1 MQESYMKKLLLIGLL
16 LSSFL
21 IIAMEKAVVTVP
33 ERKAK
38 GFVTIIKEF
47 PFDITKNGRY
57 ALPKGEEIKVL
68 DVFDGK
74 KALNTERLQGCITTH
89 RNVTWVQLNLKG
101 CIIDCKNYFFSFIA
115 LSQATRQDVDIEIY
129 NGTIKNA
136 SCYAAMYVVFNSI
149 VKAHHLRFEN
159 CQLPFFISPDFRSWD
174 IVVINDGED
183 KSKEWNPSI

>member
-1 MQESYMKKLLLIGLL
+1 MKKLLLIGLL

-21 IIAMEKAVVTVP
+21 VIAMEKAVVTVP

-74 KALNTERLQGCITTH
+74 KELNAYGRLPGCITTH
-89 RNVTWVQLNLKG
+89 RDVTWVQLNLKG
-101 CIIDCKNYFFSFIA
+101 CIIDCKNYYFSFIA
-115 LSQATRQDVDIEIY
+115 LSQATRQNVDIEIY

-136 SCYAAMYVVFNSI
+136 SYSAAMYVVFNSI
-149 VKAHHLRFEN
+149 VKAHHLKFEN
-159 CQLPFFISPDFRSWD
+159 CQTPFFISPDFRSWD

-183 KSKEWNPSI
+183 KSKEWNPSAYQQ

>member
-21 IIAMEKAVVTVP
+21 VIAMEKAVVTVP

-74 KALNTERLQGCITTH
+74 KELNAYGRLPGCITTH
-89 RNVTWVQLNLKG
+89 RDVTWVQLNLKRSEERRVG
-101 CIIDCKNYFFSFIA
+101 KEIKYRWWWCVYDKN
-115 LSQATRQDVDIEIY
+115 
-129 NGTIKNA
+129 
-136 SCYAAMYVVFNSI
+136 
-149 VKAHHLRFEN
+149 
-159 CQLPFFISPDFRSWD
+159 
-174 IVVINDGED
+174 
-183 KSKEWNPSI
+183 